1 MPTRT
6 ITLSDRPPVEID
18 EEKWPLVARSQYE
31 LEFDRRPYRTWRL
44 HVRQHA
50 DGRSLVY
57 GTYRLNGEFSERGED
72 DRKAARVLLDAGA
85 DIVRAIRETA
95 EDIAGRADDPVARD
109 LIRECLAQMPADRL
123 D

>member
-1 MPTRT
+1 MPRRT

-18 EEKWPLVARSQYE
+18 EEKWPLVARSNYE

-50 DGRSLVY
+50 DRRALVY

-72 DRKAARVLLDAGA
+72 DRKAAGVLLDAGA
-85 DIVRAIRETA
+85 DIVGAIR
-95 EDIAGRADDPVARD
+95 DIADRADDVARN
-109 LIRECLAQMPADRL
+109 LIRDCLAEMPAEEL
-123 D
+123 E